1 MSGGGELSGLL
12 GSLTGGRRHR
22 KKRGGDD
29 GIKTQN
35 AGKRSRR
42 GYKKSKRGGKSRRG
56 SRSPRSRR
64 QHHH

>member
-1 MSGGGELSGLL
+1 MGELSSLL
-12 GSLTGGRRHR
+12 GNLTGGRRHR
-22 KKRGGDD
+22 KKRGGN
-29 GIKTQN
+29 GETLPVKTG
-35 AGKRSRR
+35 GKRSRR

>member
-1 MSGGGELSGLL
+1 MTNNLGGLL

-22 KKRGGDD
+22 KKRGGKPE
-29 GIKTQN
+29 GEPTEG
-35 AGKRSRR
+35 GKRSRR